1 VDIGPEQEPFIAEPL
16 DDPFAEPAPE
26 EAPDREPVPEPAPD
40 EDAGGY
46 RHWRCG
52 RRRGHDGKHRFINY
66 TWGGPG
72 ERVEYAPVEPTFENL
87 RGELQRAP
95 KRYGTPSRRQVR
107 QKREKLAALAAER
120 ERSRT
125 AASGGDA

>member
-1 VDIGPEQEPFIAEPL
+1 VTLPGAYYVAKHRAL
-16 DDPFAEPAPE
+16 DRIRDVI
-26 EAPDREPVPEPAPD
+26 DRHVRRICCVVPD